1 MTWTRA
7 YPLPKAEAKITF
19 FRKKK
24 KYLLLFMFFI
34 VFFLANYLK
43 TKALA
48 RLICLLARGGR
59 KNHKYK
65 PIFKAEFAAVLAV
78 IIA

>member
-1 MTWTRA
+1 
-7 YPLPKAEAKITF
+7 
-19 FRKKK
+19 
-24 KYLLLFMFFI
+24 MFFI